1 MISIII
7 PVYNQAK
14 ELMETL
20 KSIISQTYQDLEV
33 IIVNDGSSDGVE
45 SVFQNF
51 IIKQETDL
59 SFYFFN
65 NLKNLGAP
73 SARNKGF
80 NKSSG
85 DYLFFCDADAVLKPK
100 ALEIM
105 LETLE
110 LKPEISYVYS
120 SFKWGRKLFKVGE
133 FSGSK
138 LKREPYIHTMSLIR
152 RSDFPKSA
160 WDEKIEKFQDWD
172 LFLTMLKEGKQG
184 FWIDKVLFKIKPGGS
199 ISYWLPS
206 FAYKYLPFL
215 PAVKKY
221 KAAKEIIKTK
231 HSL

>member
-1 MISIII
+1 MISVII

-14 ELMETL
+14 ELLETL
-20 KSIISQTYQDLEV
+20 KSIISQSYQDLEV

-45 SVFQNF
+45 TIFQNF
-51 IIKQETDL
+51 IIKQESNL

-65 NLKNLGAP
+65 NHKNLGAP
-73 SARNKGF
+73 TARNKGF
-80 NKSSG
+80 SKSSG
-85 DYLFFCDADAVLKPK
+85 DYIFFCDADAVIKPK

-110 LKPEISYVYS
+110 NEPEISYVYS

-133 FSGSK
+133 FSESK
-138 LKREPYIHTMSLIR
+138 LKKEPYIHTMSLIK
-152 RSDFPKSA
+152 RSDFPKVG
-160 WDEKIEKFQDWD
+160 WDEKIKKFQDWD
-172 LFLTMLKEGKQG
+172 LFLTMLEQGKQG
-184 FWIDKVLFKIKPGGS
+184 FWIDKVFFKVKPGGT

-215 PAVKKY
+215 KAVKDY
-221 KAAKEIIKTK
+221 KAAKEIIKVK